1 MARHAAQDEEI
12 RQDVDH
18 IDRLQLS
25 RDPDRQALM
34 GELVDNVEHPEL
46 LSVMGAVLDEVV
58 GPDVI
63 AVFRPQPDARPIGEP
78 EAAALRLSGGD
89 LQPFT
94 APDSFDPLVIDLP
107 PRPAQ
112 ELCDLAIAVA
122 PVLSRQ
128 GDHVGGQLLLVFRAP
143 RHLAL
148 RRAMLPE
155 RRTSTTL
162 GHVQHRPHMVDHCT
176 PARGA

>member
-1 MARHAAQDEEI
+1 M
-12 RQDVDH
+12 
-18 IDRLQLS
+18 
-25 RDPDRQALM
+25 
-34 GELVDNVEHPEL
+34 
-46 LSVMGAVLDEVV
+46 
-58 GPDVI
+58 
-63 AVFRPQPDARPIGEP
+63 QPDARPIGEP

-107 PRPAQ
+107 SRPAQ

-148 RRAMLPE
+148 RRAMLSE

-162 GHVQHRPHMVDHCT
+162 GHVQHRLSTGTEVSPIVGFQFSLVGGFGFVGDQ
-176 PARGA
+176 PLS